1 MKSYVLP
8 PAALSWVRWL
18 RWRIFSRPPG
28 QVRFGD
34 LRRPRPLAPGFGRTR
49 GGPIDRYYIE
59 AFLDRHATD
68 IRGRTLEVEDNTYTL
83 RFGGSRVSHSDV
95 LHVKAGNPLATIVA
109 DLARGDNLPSDAFD
123 CLILTQT
130 LHYIYDYRAALQT
143 AYRILKPGGV
153 VLLTT
158 PGITKSDQ
166 GEWPWY
172 WAFTERSM
180 RRLMAE
186 LFPPEAV
193 TVETHGNVLAAVS
206 FLHGLGVGELA
217 PEELDVH
224 DRDCALTIAVRAV
237 KPAVRP

>member
-68 IRGRTLEVEDNTYTL
+68 IRGRTLEIGDDTYTL
-83 RFGGSRVSHSDV
+83 RFGGGRVTRSDV
-95 LHVKAGNPLATIVA
+95 LHVKTGNPLATIVA
-109 DLARGDNLPSDAFD
+109 DLARGDNLPSDAFGSI
-123 CLILTQT
+123 ILTQT
-130 LHYIYDYRAALQT
+130 LHMIYDYRAVLQT
-143 AYRILKPGGV
+143 VHRILKPGGV

-158 PGITKSDQ
+158 PGITKTDQ
-166 GEWPWY
+166 G
-172 WAFTERSM
+172 RV
-180 RRLMAE
+180 
-186 LFPPEAV
+186 AV
-193 TVETHGNVLAAVS
+193 V
-206 FLHGLGVGELA
+206 LGVHGAIHA
-217 PEELDVH
+217 PPDG
-224 DRDCALTIAVRAV
+224 RAV
-237 KPAVRP
+237 PSRSGDRGKPRQCARRGQLPAWPRCG